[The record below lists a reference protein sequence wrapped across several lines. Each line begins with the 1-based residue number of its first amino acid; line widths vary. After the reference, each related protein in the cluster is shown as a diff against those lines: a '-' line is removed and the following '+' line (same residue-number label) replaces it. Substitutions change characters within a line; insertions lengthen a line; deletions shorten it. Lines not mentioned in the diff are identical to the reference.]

1 MKKLPAE
8 KRFKRPDDALRKS
21 EARYQTL
28 FDSIV
33 DGILIADLE
42 TRIIRHSNPAACR
55 MLGYTQEEMTMLKVE
70 DLHPEE
76 ALQNVI
82 AAFKALDRG
91 DAIPTADLPCLKK
104 DGTIVYANV
113 NGVKIALDGRN
124 CTMGIFRDITERKQL
139 EVALQEREEKYRRL
153 FENGTDAVL
162 IIDAEAKRIE
172 DVNPGALA
180 MFGYSKEEF
189 LALSVL
195 DISAEKEKTAADFP
209 KIAHGE
215 IRRIPER
222 LFLKKNGQTFYGD
235 ISAGTFTA
243 SGQKKVIGAIR
254 DITERKR
261 LEDKTKIISSENPN
275 PILRIGADGTLLY
288 ANAAAAPLL
297 ETWSIQIGQ
306 RAPEQLRSTVASAIS
321 SENREL
327 LEIECHGR
335 TCSLIVAPI
344 RAGGYANLYGRDVT
358 EQKQLQKQFLQAQ
371 KMESIGRLAGG
382 VAHDFNNI
390 LTAILGYASFL
401 LGNLESGDPRRD
413 DAEEIRAAGERAAS
427 LTRQLLIFSR
437 KQVTETRP
445 IDLNAVVKSTG
456 MMLTRLV
463 GESIKIHPDLET
475 KLGLI
480 NADVGQLEQVL
491 LNLTVNARDAMPSG
505 GKLTIRTAN
514 VEVDSSIRA
523 WNLPTRPGPYVL
535 LSAADTGCGMAP
547 EVMEH
552 LFEPFFTTKEVG
564 KGTGLGLSTIF
575 GIVKQCGGS
584 ISVESVVGVGTTF
597 KLIFP
602 RILGDS
608 PMHQQKRSPV
618 RSLKGSETILLVEDD
633 EKVRALARRA
643 LVEFGYTILEA
654 KHGGEG
660 LRIFEGHKG
669 KIDLLL
675 SDVVMPTMGGEELMR
690 RIKSFRPEL
699 KMMFLSGHT
708 DDPSVLRV
716 LEDKKAGFLQKPFTP
731 QSLAQKVREILET

>member
-1 MKKLPAE
+1 MD
-8 KRFKRPDDALRKS
+8 KRFERLDDALRKS
-21 EARYQTL
+21 EASYRTL

-33 DGILIADLE
+33 DGILIADLG
-42 TRIIRHSNPAACR
+42 TRMIQHANPAICR
-55 MLGYTQEEMTMLKVE
+55 MLGYTQEEMRMLNAD
-70 DLHPEE
+70 DLHPKE
-76 ALQNVI
+76 ALQSI
-82 AAFKALDRG
+82 ITAFKALDRG
-91 DAIPTADLPCLKK
+91 DTIPTSDLPCLKK

-124 CTMGIFRDITERKQL
+124 CSMGIFRDITERKQL
-139 EVALQEREEKYRRL
+139 EVTLQEREEKYRRL

-162 IIDAEAKRIE
+162 IIDAETKRIE
-172 DVNPGALA
+172 DVNPEALA
-180 MFGYSKEEF
+180 LFGYSKEEF

-195 DISAEKEKTAADFP
+195 DISAEKDKTAANFQ
-209 KIAHGE
+209 KIARGE
-215 IRRIPER
+215 VRRTPER

-235 ISAGTFTA
+235 ISAGTFMA
-243 SGQKKVIGAIR
+243 SGRKMVIGAIR

-275 PILRIGADGTLLY
+275 PILRIGADGTILY

-297 ETWSIQIGQ
+297 ETWGIQIGQ
-306 RAPEQLRSTVASAIS
+306 RAPEQLRSIVASAIS

-335 TCSLIVAPI
+335 TFSLIVAPI

-514 VEVDSSIRA
+514 VEVDSSISA
-523 WNLPTRPGPYVL
+523 GNLPTRPGPYVL

-584 ISVESVVGVGTTF
+584 ISVESAVGIGTTF
-597 KLIFP
+597 KLLFP
-602 RILGDS
+602 RIMGIS
-608 PMHQQKRSPV
+608 PMHQQERSPV

-633 EKVRALARRA
+633 EKVRAMARRA

-690 RIKSFRPEL
+690 RIKSLRPGL

-716 LEDKKAGFLQKPFTP
+716 LEDKKVGFLQKPFTP
-731 QSLAQKVREILET
+731 QSLAQKVREILES